1 MVEEFERLK
10 ATRGAHRSVVTRL
23 EKEAEAIIVSNEWN
37 KERKA
42 RLEVIGK
49 LLESK
54 TELLQTLDNEIV
66 GKIDVQGLEA
76 DILQSNEIEL
86 GIKFVVSKIKSCILE
101 REPSTVIEISQ
112 EIYPRPDEE
121 GEGETEPAT
130 ANQLRTIYDRI
141 NVHVRSLEALGI
153 TSEHYGSL
161 LIPIIMSRIP
171 AEISLQIARQVSKD
185 VWSIREVM
193 EVIKQEVDAREMS
206 ENINVKDQR
215 TPPVQK
221 TRPPF
226 QGTASSFHVKGQN
239 PIQCVFCEGKHY
251 TAECTIVT
259 DLKVRKER
267 LYKSGRCFI
276 CLSTR
281 HLARNCDR
289 KRSCRNCGGSHH
301 QSICD
306 GGKGARKDR
315 RNSDIP
321 ENHDTRTVTATTQ
334 GNVKS
339 NVLLQMA
346 RTNAYVEPRN
356 QVPVRILLDLGSQRS
371 YITNELKDK
380 LGLTPISTEVLSLN
394 TFGTNSYQ
402 KHKCDLVKFKLETQD
417 KPVEITALSHPTICS
432 PCASPINVD
441 CYPHL
446 QGLYL
451 ADNKSFNNVSDCVS
465 ILIGADYYHSV
476 VKGEVIKGDSGPV
489 AVSSEFGWLLSGPIT
504 SPGDSNP
511 SGSLNSITN
520 LVIAGDDHFS
530 SPNEE
535 IIESFKEIWGC
546 GIDKPVV
553 RHEPSFEESCN
564 IKNNGERYE
573 VNLPWRHDIV
583 EPVFDSKYTLCLN
596 RLVASQERF
605 KRDPELFRK
614 YNEIFQEQLN
624 NGIIERVPAE
634 LENKEDV
641 EFLPHHGVVRADR
654 ETTKLRIVYDG
665 SAKSSSNH
673 LSLNER
679 LMNGP
684 NYLPYLLDVL
694 LRFRCHS
701 YALTADIEKAFL
713 QVEIRESDRDK
724 LRFLWFSDIESD
736 KPSVIQFRFCRLPFG
751 LRPSPSILG
760 ATIRKHLEG
769 YVARFPKT
777 VEVLGRLFVDDLSCS
792 TKTSDS
798 ALDIARTSKT
808 ILAEGAFNLR
818 KFNSNS
824 AELRKQLTVELE
836 CESNSKSKT
845 TMGKEIEQNET
856 QLQEEDSSFA
866 NTMVGI
872 HTTNKI
878 LGINWDND
886 SDELYFQFND
896 VISYGK
902 SLPVT
907 KRSLLKLCAKLF
919 DPLGA
924 LSPFIV
930 RMKVAFQTL
939 CLEGINWDEVVLF
952 HFVSDCF
959 QEMGS
964 NNNPEFSL
972 TAEEYLAFLD
982 KCSEIYQEVLKDTG
996 RQLSNADGKPANNID
1011 GINSKQYMNRISG
1024 TIYRKQL
1031 DSIFS
1036 CPPEAAIQE
1045 MLHSVNRVSF
1055 YGFLMALT
1063 KNSAVN
1069 ACIGILPDKNQF
1081 MDLIEK
1087 DSTSRASPRPLSA
1100 KPPRP
1105 PSRTK
1110 TTK

>member
-380 LGLTPISTEVLSLN
+380 LGLTPISTELEGFSTGEIEVKLHWVSAAGTLN
-394 TFGTNSYQ
+394 VKIGCVRRLKSPRGTLKRPFYIKVFLFIGGCEKKRWKSSAKLAEPNLLFDEGFSA
-402 KHKCDLVKFKLETQD
+402 DLDSAQ
-417 KPVEITALSHPTICS
+417 ITEAI
-432 PCASPINVD
+432 
-441 CYPHL
+441 
-446 QGLYL
+446 
-451 ADNKSFNNVSDCVS
+451 
-465 ILIGADYYHSV
+465 ILIQVFAKPKEIFSFHPELIG
-476 VKGEVIKGDSGPV
+476 GVIIGPYMPKLSDTFTHWENMV
-489 AVSSEFGWLLSGPIT
+489 AKPF
-504 SPGDSNP
+504 
-511 SGSLNSITN
+511 
-520 LVIAGDDHFS
+520 
-530 SPNEE
+530 EE
-535 IIESFKEIWGC
+535 I
-546 GIDKPVV
+546 
-553 RHEPSFEESCN
+553 
-564 IKNNGERYE
+564 
-573 VNLPWRHDIV
+573 
-583 EPVFDSKYTLCLN
+583 
-596 RLVASQERF
+596 
-605 KRDPELFRK
+605 
-614 YNEIFQEQLN
+614 
-624 NGIIERVPAE
+624 
-634 LENKEDV
+634 
-641 EFLPHHGVVRADR
+641 
-654 ETTKLRIVYDG
+654 
-665 SAKSSSNH
+665 
-673 LSLNER
+673 
-679 LMNGP
+679 
-684 NYLPYLLDVL
+684 
-694 LRFRCHS
+694 
-701 YALTADIEKAFL
+701 
-713 QVEIRESDRDK
+713 
-724 LRFLWFSDIESD
+724 
-736 KPSVIQFRFCRLPFG
+736 
-751 LRPSPSILG
+751 
-760 ATIRKHLEG
+760 
-769 YVARFPKT
+769 
-777 VEVLGRLFVDDLSCS
+777 
-792 TKTSDS
+792 
-798 ALDIARTSKT
+798 
-808 ILAEGAFNLR
+808 
-818 KFNSNS
+818 
-824 AELRKQLTVELE
+824 
-836 CESNSKSKT
+836 
-845 TMGKEIEQNET
+845 
-856 QLQEEDSSFA
+856 
-866 NTMVGI
+866 
-872 HTTNKI
+872 
-878 LGINWDND
+878 
-886 SDELYFQFND
+886 
-896 VISYGK
+896 
-902 SLPVT
+902 
-907 KRSLLKLCAKLF
+907 
-919 DPLGA
+919 
-924 LSPFIV
+924 
-930 RMKVAFQTL
+930 
-939 CLEGINWDEVVLF
+939 
-952 HFVSDCF
+952 
-959 QEMGS
+959 
-964 NNNPEFSL
+964 
-972 TAEEYLAFLD
+972 
-982 KCSEIYQEVLKDTG
+982 SEIHD
-996 RQLSNADGKPANNID
+996 
-1011 GINSKQYMNRISG
+1011 
-1024 TIYRKQL
+1024 
-1031 DSIFS
+1031 
-1036 CPPEAAIQE
+1036 
-1045 MLHSVNRVSF
+1045 LH
-1055 YGFLMALT
+1055 L
-1063 KNSAVN
+1063 
-1069 ACIGILPDKNQF
+1069 
-1081 MDLIEK
+1081 
-1087 DSTSRASPRPLSA
+1087 
-1100 KPPRP
+1100 
-1105 PSRTK
+1105 
-1110 TTK
+1110 